1 MNCVRILTDFSRKI
15 FFLFLISF
23 FASFSF
29 AQNSTENS
37 GQNEDLPSGYG
48 GVNLGMTVDETKDA
62 LKKNSDFGYNGDRD
76 VSLLPGENRILI
88 ETDAR
93 DFARW
98 SFLEQCWFQF
108 FEDKLYIIT
117 LNLNRKKVDYYSVY
131 SSLCKKYGEPVE
143 FSPERA
149 VWRNDTV
156 QFSLERPLALKY
168 IQLETFNS
176 LIDESRVEK
185 TANEKLREDFLDSL

>member
-1 MNCVRILTDFSRKI
+1 MNQFFCTGSFFKKI
-15 FFLFLISF
+15 FFLSAVFVF
-23 FASFSF
+23 GCFAF
-29 AQNSTENS
+29 AQNSDS
-37 GQNEDLPSGYG
+37 VSDLPDGYG
-48 GVNLGMTVDETKDA
+48 GVNLGMSVDNAKDA

-76 VSLLPGENRILI
+76 VSLLPGENRVLI

-108 FEDKLYIIT
+108 SDDRLYIIT

-131 SSLCKKYGEPVE
+131 SSLCKKYGEPSE

-149 VWRNDTV
+149 VWKTDSI
-156 QFSLERPLALKY
+156 QMSLERPLVLKY
-168 IQLETFNS
+168 IDLNTFNS
-176 LIDESRVEK
+176 LVDKSLVEK